1 MFEQNTLN
9 NFDVLYNK
17 TYNNIKKYVILHC
30 KNIDDVND
38 IIQNIYVVVYDC
50 IKKNKNIDEKYIAG
64 IAKNKVNDFYWFKYK
79 YYFTSLINKDNE
91 DIDIIDNTYLLND
104 IITGENLDFVWE
116 YIKNKTVII
125 SKIIYLYYYEDYKIK
140 DISNELNIKESS
152 VKNYL
157 YRTINELSSIIKEEN
172 YE

>member
-64 IAKNKVNDFYWFKYK
+64 IAKNKVNDFY
-79 YYFTSLINKDNE
+79 
-91 DIDIIDNTYLLND
+91 
-104 IITGENLDFVWE
+104 
-116 YIKNKTVII
+116 
-125 SKIIYLYYYEDYKIK
+125 
-140 DISNELNIKESS
+140 
-152 VKNYL
+152 
-157 YRTINELSSIIKEEN
+157 
-172 YE
+172 